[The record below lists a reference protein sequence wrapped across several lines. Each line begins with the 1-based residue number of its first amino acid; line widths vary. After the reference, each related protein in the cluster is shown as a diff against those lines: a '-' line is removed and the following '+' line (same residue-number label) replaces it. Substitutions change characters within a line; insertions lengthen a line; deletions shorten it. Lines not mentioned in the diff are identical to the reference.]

1 MIKKGLRYDECTD
14 AVIYAKEFNEYD
26 IDDDVLYVHPYNMH
40 NLLKL
45 IYPDQITDR
54 SSFTNKIKTSTLFG
68 KVVDMEYLK
77 KMASISAS
85 GKDTD
90 FGKVSIPFDRT
101 FYEQYKVFAL
111 DEDGN
116 MTVRF
121 MYVDF
126 KDIMKQSETDD
137 INDSEA
143 LQRYIEQ
150 LNVYD
155 DPEKGAFCRELEFE
169 GSTNN
174 ILYKKVYFNIVEKT
188 EYIKVDE
195 NIWKLANVDNK
206 EQFIRLLKENN
217 DDYVDLFIY
226 RPIKDIEFD
235 EKYYNTLSTSY
246 IDDKKTYYNQII
258 IDGNKLSE
266 IKDKLII
273 GENTEIIRQK
283 YKTYLENLINYSGN
297 SVHTVLAD
305 TDTMLYP
312 CFNSAFI
319 QDKEETVFYKN
330 YCLNNIS
337 KVVVYNDNGEIKNYY
352 RYNENNAALFISVT
366 DDQYKELNDWFDNN
380 GGDLKIY
387 KKLHESAGVMYRVDE
402 TNDNNQYNKQYV
414 NFNMNTFKANGL
426 TYGYYIIE
434 VDVNNTADLFDI
446 RGLMDTDENSSNVVE
461 IDQIQNLKYITYI
474 NGIDITTDKGK
485 KYLQTIFK
493 QLCPFLHVN
502 ILGITS
508 QIQTMMSPTAFN
520 LTTTYASKQTNS
532 SNGSNERTLTYTKQ
546 TITSAKKQILQRYT
560 NAIVPYIKKCNIIRN
575 QYNYKF
581 KDMNV
586 SLIDTGKFNSLG
598 DTVIYKSVKMIN
610 EKSSY
615 NVYGFTD
622 DPNKHS
628 YNNVI
633 YTYTPIEH
641 KDYNRSEMINLP
653 VSISIKANR
662 PYAYHELMGAE
673 SDNVCINVFKD
684 YVSSLREFN
693 NDDQIL
699 FLYNKY
705 GVSFKTNAIGVSFD
719 NTEKI
724 YTLEYKFNLL

>member
-1 MIKKGLRYDECTD
+1 
-14 AVIYAKEFNEYD
+14 
-26 IDDDVLYVHPYNMH
+26 
-40 NLLKL
+40 
-45 IYPDQITDR
+45 
-54 SSFTNKIKTSTLFG
+54 
-68 KVVDMEYLK
+68 MEYLK
-77 KMASISAS
+77 RMSSKSAS
-85 GKDTD
+85 DD
-90 FGKVSIPFDRT
+90 PNNFNNVSIPFNRS
-101 FYEQYKVFAL
+101 FYEQYKVFVL

-126 KDIMKQSETDD
+126 KDIMKRPEEENIS
-137 INDSEA
+137 DSEA
-143 LQRYIEQ
+143 LARYIEQ

-155 DPEKGAFCRELEFE
+155 DPEKGAFCREITFGKT
-169 GSTNN
+169 GSDSK
-174 ILYKKVYFNIVEKT
+174 IKDVYVKKVYFNIVEKT

-206 EQFIRLLKENN
+206 EQFINLLNENN
-217 DDYVDLFIY
+217 DNYIDLFIY

-235 EKYYNTLSTSY
+235 EKYYDTLSTSY
-246 IDDKKTYYNQII
+246 IDKEKTYYNQII
-258 IDGNKLSE
+258 IED
-266 IKDKLII
+266 DKLGINITLPEII
-273 GENTEIIRQK
+273 YILSLTETEIEDLDDNTKAYVQSIKSKIDKLTIGDIAAADK
-283 YKTYLENLINYSGN
+283 YFTYLDNLIEYSGVVN
-297 SVHTVLAD
+297 THTLLED

-312 CFNSAFI
+312 CFNSTFI
-319 QDKEETVFYKN
+319 QDREETVFYKN

-337 KVVVYNDNGEIKNYY
+337 KVTVYDSDNNKIKNYY
-352 RYNENNAALFISVT
+352 RYNENNAALFISIT
-366 DDQYKELNDWFDNN
+366 DDQYKELNKWFTGIGDN
-380 GGDLKIY
+380 LKVY
-387 KKLHESAGVMYRVDE
+387 KKLHENASVQYHINE
-402 TNDNNQYNKQYV
+402 INDDNQYNKQYAD
-414 NFNMNTFKANGL
+414 FNMNIFKENGL

-434 VDVNNTADLFDI
+434 VDVNNTAELFDI
-446 RGLMDTDENSSNVVE
+446 RGLMDTDENSSNVVD

-474 NGIDITTDKGK
+474 NGIDITTDNGK

-493 QLCPFLHVN
+493 QLCPFLYVN
-502 ILGITS
+502 ILGVTS
-508 QIQTMMSPTAFN
+508 QIETMMSPTAFD

-532 SNGSNERTLTYTKQ
+532 SNGSNERTLAYTKQ

-586 SLIDTGKFNSLG
+586 SLIDTGKFNSIG

-615 NVYGFTD
+615 NIYGFTD

-662 PYAYHELMGAE
+662 PYAYHELMDAE

>member
-1 MIKKGLRYDECTD
+1 
-14 AVIYAKEFNEYD
+14 
-26 IDDDVLYVHPYNMH
+26 MH

-54 SSFTNKIKTSTLFG
+54 DSFIGKIKTSTLFG

-85 GKDTD
+85 GKDND
-90 FGKVSIPFDRT
+90 FGAISIPFDRT

-206 EQFIRLLKENN
+206 EQFINLLNESN
-217 DDYVDLFIY
+217 DNYIDLFIY

-258 IDGNKLSE
+258 IDGIKLSE

-273 GENTEIIRQK
+273 GENTENIRQK

-297 SVHTVLAD
+297 SAHTVLDD

-337 KVVVYNDNGEIKNYY
+337 KVVVYNNNEIKNYY

-366 DDQYKELNDWFDNN
+366 DDQYKELKKWFENN
-380 GGDLKIY
+380 GGDLKVY
-387 KKLHESAGVMYRVDE
+387 KKLHESTGVMYRVDE
-402 TNDNNQYNKQYV
+402 MNDNNQYNKQYA
-414 NFNMNTFKANGL
+414 NFNMNTFKANGF

-446 RGLMDTDENSSNVVE
+446 RGLMDTDKNSSNVIE

-493 QLCPFLHVN
+493 QLCPFLYVN

-508 QIQTMMSPTAFN
+508 QIQTMMSPMAFN

-662 PYAYHELMGAE
+662 PYVYHELMDAE

-705 GVSFKTNAIGVSFD
+705 GVSFKTSAIGVSFD

>member
-1 MIKKGLRYDECTD
+1 
-14 AVIYAKEFNEYD
+14 
-26 IDDDVLYVHPYNMH
+26 
-40 NLLKL
+40 
-45 IYPDQITDR
+45 
-54 SSFTNKIKTSTLFG
+54 
-68 KVVDMEYLK
+68 
-77 KMASISAS
+77 
-85 GKDTD
+85 
-90 FGKVSIPFDRT
+90 
-101 FYEQYKVFAL
+101 
-111 DEDGN
+111 
-116 MTVRF
+116 
-121 MYVDF
+121 
-126 KDIMKQSETDD
+126 
-137 INDSEA
+137 
-143 LQRYIEQ
+143 
-150 LNVYD
+150 
-155 DPEKGAFCRELEFE
+155 
-169 GSTNN
+169 
-174 ILYKKVYFNIVEKT
+174 
-188 EYIKVDE
+188 
-195 NIWKLANVDNK
+195 
-206 EQFIRLLKENN
+206 
-217 DDYVDLFIY
+217 
-226 RPIKDIEFD
+226 
-235 EKYYNTLSTSY
+235 
-246 IDDKKTYYNQII
+246 
-258 IDGNKLSE
+258 
-266 IKDKLII
+266 
-273 GENTEIIRQK
+273 
-283 YKTYLENLINYSGN
+283 
-297 SVHTVLAD
+297 
-305 TDTMLYP
+305 MLYP

-319 QDKEETVFYKN
+319 QDREETVFYKN

-337 KVVVYNDNGEIKNYY
+337 KVTVYDSDNNKIKNYY
-352 RYNENNAALFISVT
+352 RYNENNAALFISIT
-366 DDQYKELNDWFDNN
+366 DDQYKELNNWFTGIGDN
-380 GGDLKIY
+380 LKVY
-387 KKLHESAGVMYRVDE
+387 KKLHENASVQYHINE
-402 TNDNNQYNKQYV
+402 INDDNQYNKQYAD
-414 NFNMNTFKANGL
+414 FNMNIFKENGL

-434 VDVNNTADLFDI
+434 VDVNNTAELFDI
-446 RGLMDTDENSSNVVE
+446 RGLMDTDENSSNVAE

-474 NGIDITTDKGK
+474 NGIDITTDNGK

-493 QLCPFLHVN
+493 QLCPFLYVN
-502 ILGITS
+502 ILGVTS
-508 QIQTMMSPTAFN
+508 QIETMMSPTAFD

-532 SNGSNERTLTYTKQ
+532 SNGSNERTLAYTKQ

-586 SLIDTGKFNSLG
+586 SLIDTGKFNSIG

-615 NVYGFTD
+615 NIYGFTD

-662 PYAYHELMGAE
+662 PYAYHELMDAE

-705 GVSFKTNAIGVSFD
+705 GVSFKTSAIGVSFD